1 MRGNKRFT
9 TLDTR
14 KDGVRFTNA
23 SLRQLNNQF
32 QTLKETYDDVQSKLA
47 NEVIKIASNTT
58 TGQSTADHITR
69 WGGGGRFLKTIFFN
83 ATFWPTKIRLEVIN
97 FAQS

>member
-58 TGQSTADHITR
+58 TGQSPAGHITR
-69 WGGGGRFLKTIFFN
+69 WGAVFKDVLF
-83 ATFWPTKIRLEVIN
+83 
-97 FAQS
+97 

>member
-58 TGQSTADHITR
+58 TGQSTAGHITR
-69 WGGGGRFLKTIFFN
+69 WGAVFKDDLF
-83 ATFWPTKIRLEVIN
+83 
-97 FAQS
+97 